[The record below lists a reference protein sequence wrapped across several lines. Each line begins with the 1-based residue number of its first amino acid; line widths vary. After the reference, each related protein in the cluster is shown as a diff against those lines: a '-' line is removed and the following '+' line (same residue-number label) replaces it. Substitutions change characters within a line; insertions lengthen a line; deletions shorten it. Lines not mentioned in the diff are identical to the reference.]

1 MKIVISSNSSWNLM
15 NFRAGLIKALLKE
28 GHQVICIIPQG
39 EASQSLKELGVDV
52 QEVFI
57 NATGTSVIGEM
68 RYFYHLFYTL
78 FKTKP
83 DYYLGYTIKPNIYG
97 ALISRILKIKS
108 IINITGLGSSFLKNN
123 FLTKIIFSL
132 YRVSLSSAH
141 LIFFQNEEDQEIFYH
156 TRILTTQKTMIL
168 PGSGVNLNKFSMD
181 FVPNVLE
188 ETVKKNKSKV
198 DFNFLLI
205 SRLLVDKG
213 ILEFIEAIKI
223 LKTEDRKFTAIILGP
238 IEGLNSSSID
248 RAQLKNWV
256 SQDLVIHHDFTDDVR
271 PYIYNA
277 DCVVLPSYR
286 EGTPKSLLEAGAMG
300 KPLIA
305 TNVPGCRNV
314 IEDGLNGF
322 LCEPKSSQGLAVAMR
337 KVLTM
342 NSEMLKNL
350 GIESQK
356 KITKEYDETI
366 IHQIYL
372 NLIK

>member
-1 MKIVISSNSSWNLM
+1 M
-15 NFRAGLIKALLKE
+15 NFRGGLIKALLTE

-57 NATGTSVIGEM
+57 DATGTSLIGEM
-68 RYFYHLFYTL
+68 RYFCHLFYIL
-78 FKTKP
+78 FNTKP
-83 DYYLGYTIKPNIYG
+83 DYYFGYTIKPNIYG
-97 ALISRILKIKS
+97 ALISRILNIKS
-108 IINITGLGSSFLKNN
+108 ILNITGLGSSFLKNN
-123 FLTKIIFSL
+123 FLTKIIFLL

-141 LIFFQNEEDQEIFYH
+141 LVFFQNEEDREIFFH
-156 TRILTTQKTMIL
+156 TRILTNQKTMIL

-181 FVPNVLE
+181 FVPNALE

-248 RAQLKNWV
+248 RAQLENWIL
-256 SQDLVIHHDFTDDVR
+256 QDLVIHHDFTDDVR
-271 PYIYNA
+271 PYIYKA

-322 LCEPKSSQGLAVAMR
+322 LCEPKSSQDLAVAMR

-356 KITKEYDETI
+356 KIMKEYDETI
-366 IHQIYL
+366 IHEIYL
-372 NLIK
+372 DLIK

>member
-1 MKIVISSNSSWNLM
+1 M

-83 DYYLGYTIKPNIYG
+83 DYYLGFTIKPNIYG

-181 FVPNVLE
+181 FVPNVSL
-188 ETVKKNKSKV
+188 
-198 DFNFLLI
+198 FLN
-205 SRLLVDKG
+205 
-213 ILEFIEAIKI
+213 IL
-223 LKTEDRKFTAIILGP
+223 
-238 IEGLNSSSID
+238 
-248 RAQLKNWV
+248 
-256 SQDLVIHHDFTDDVR
+256 
-271 PYIYNA
+271 
-277 DCVVLPSYR
+277 
-286 EGTPKSLLEAGAMG
+286 
-300 KPLIA
+300 
-305 TNVPGCRNV
+305 
-314 IEDGLNGF
+314 
-322 LCEPKSSQGLAVAMR
+322 
-337 KVLTM
+337 
-342 NSEMLKNL
+342 
-350 GIESQK
+350 
-356 KITKEYDETI
+356 
-366 IHQIYL
+366 
-372 NLIK
+372 

>member
-1 MKIVISSNSSWNLM
+1 M
-15 NFRAGLIKALLKE
+15 
-28 GHQVICIIPQG
+28 
-39 EASQSLKELGVDV
+39 
-52 QEVFI
+52 
-57 NATGTSVIGEM
+57 
-68 RYFYHLFYTL
+68 
-78 FKTKP
+78 
-83 DYYLGYTIKPNIYG
+83 
-97 ALISRILKIKS
+97 
-108 IINITGLGSSFLKNN
+108 
-123 FLTKIIFSL
+123 
-132 YRVSLSSAH
+132 
-141 LIFFQNEEDQEIFYH
+141 
-156 TRILTTQKTMIL
+156 
-168 PGSGVNLNKFSMD
+168 
-181 FVPNVLE
+181 
-188 ETVKKNKSKV
+188 
-198 DFNFLLI
+198 
-205 SRLLVDKG
+205 
-213 ILEFIEAIKI
+213 EFIEAIKI

-248 RAQLKNWV
+248 RAQLENWIL
-256 SQDLVIHHDFTDDVR
+256 QDLVIHHDFTDDVR

-322 LCEPKSSQGLAVAMR
+322 LCEPKSSKSLAEAMR

-342 NSEMLKNL
+342 NSETLKNL

>member
-1 MKIVISSNSSWNLM
+1 M

-28 GHQVICIIPQG
+28 RHQVICIIPRE
-39 EASQSLKELGVDV
+39 EASQSLRELGVEV

-57 NATGTSVIGEM
+57 DATGTSLLGEI
-68 RYFYHLFYTL
+68 RYCYNLFYIL

-83 DYYLGYTIKPNIYG
+83 DYYFGYTIKPNIYG
-97 ALISRILKIKS
+97 AFISRILNIKS
-108 IINITGLGSSFLKNN
+108 ILNITGLGSSFLKNN
-123 FLTKIIFSL
+123 FLTKIIFLL

-141 LIFFQNEEDQEIFYH
+141 LVFFQNEEDREIFFH
-156 TRILTTQKTMIL
+156 TRILTNQKTMIL

-181 FVPNVLE
+181 FAPNAFE
-188 ETVKKNKSKV
+188 ETVQKNKSKA

-248 RAQLKNWV
+248 RAQLENWIL
-256 SQDLVIHHDFTDDVR
+256 QDLVIHHDFTDDVR

-322 LCEPKSSQGLAVAMR
+322 LCEPKSSKSLAEAMR

-342 NSEMLKNL
+342 NSETLKNL